1 MERRRY
7 QVSDRGG
14 FPSEGSGMMLAVG
27 RFNGR
32 VTVHNLPDERE
43 EPSWNWLPT
52 SRQRKFQ
59 QWIRPFE
66 VSG

>member
-1 MERRRY
+1 
-7 QVSDRGG
+7 VTAAA
-14 FPSEGSGMMLAVG
+14 FSEGSGMMLAVG
-27 RFNGR
+27 RFNGG
-32 VTVHNLPDERE
+32 VTVYNLLDERE
-43 EPSWNWLPT
+43 EPPWNWLPT